1 MSEILQVIGNNDFL
15 YNVFCGFT
23 HLTWQS
29 VVMIIIGAILIY
41 LGVAKDY
48 EPLLLV
54 PIGFGCILAN
64 LPLTELIHVPRE
76 GFVFRDDVRDILNNF
91 GLLPMGDDSK
101 LVDQGILDVLY
112 NAGIGNELFPCLLFI
127 GIGAMTDF
135 GPLLQ
140 NPRIMILGGA
150 GQFGIFLTLL
160 LALVIGYTKLEA
172 ICIAIIGACDGP
184 TSIYITSKFNPAL
197 LGPISVAA
205 YSYMSLVPIIQPPV
219 MKMVTTSKERK
230 MIMSYEMLKP
240 VSQRT
245 KILFPIVVTIIT
257 LLIAPSGAP
266 LMGTLMLG
274 NFLRECGVVG
284 RLVKSAENEIANV
297 TTLFLGLIVGATMNG
312 DVFLTAKTLG
322 IFALGFIAICGDTAF
337 GVIGAKIMNIFSR
350 VKVNPLIGAAG
361 ISAFPMAAR
370 VVHKIGTEANPQ
382 SYLLMHAMGVNTSGQ
397 IGSVLAASIMIAV
410 ISALQSMGVNL
421 AI

>member
-1 MSEILQVIGNNDFL
+1 MGILDVITQQSFL
-15 YNVFCGFT
+15 MNLLAGFT

-29 VVMIIIGAILIY
+29 IVMILIGLILLY

-54 PIGFGCILAN
+54 PIGFGCVLAN

-76 GFVFRDDVRDILNNF
+76 GFIFHDSVQHVL
-91 GLLPMGDDSK
+91 GLPLQAGQQ

-112 NAGIGNELFPCLLFI
+112 NAGIANELFPCLLFI

-140 NPRIMILGGA
+140 NPRILLLGGA

-160 LALVIGYTKLEA
+160 LALALGYDKMEA
-172 ICIAIIGACDGP
+172 ICVAIIGACDGP
-184 TSIYITSKFNPAL
+184 TSIYMTSKFNPAL

-205 YSYMSLVPIIQPPV
+205 YSYMSLVPLIQPPV
-219 MKMVTTSKERK
+219 MRLCTSKKEREMK
-230 MIMSYEMLKP
+230 MSYELLKP
-240 VSQRT
+240 VTQRT
-245 KILFPIVVTIIT
+245 KTLFPIVVTIVT

-274 NFLRECGVVG
+274 NFLRECKVVG
-284 RLVKSAENEIANV
+284 KLVQSAENEIA
-297 TTLFLGLIVGATMNG
+297 TISTLFLGLTVGATMNG
-312 DVFLTAKTLG
+312 DVFLTMKTLG
-322 IFALGFIAICGDTAF
+322 ILCLGFIAICGDTAF
-337 GVIGAKIMNIFSR
+337 GVMGAKVMNIFSK

-370 VVHKIGTEANPQ
+370 VVHKVGTQANPHT
-382 SYLLMHAMGVNTSGQ
+382 YLLMHAMGVNTGGQ

-410 ISALQSMGVNL
+410 ITALQGMGINL
-421 AI
+421 M

>member
-1 MSEILQVIGNNDFL
+1 MGILDVITQQTFL
-15 YNVFCGFT
+15 MNLLAGFT

-29 VVMIIIGAILIY
+29 IVMILIGLILLY

-54 PIGFGCILAN
+54 PIGFGCVLAN

-76 GFVFRDDVRDILNNF
+76 GFVFHDSVQHIM
-91 GLLPMGDDSK
+91 GLPLQEGQR

-140 NPRIMILGGA
+140 NPRILLLGGA

-160 LALVIGYTKLEA
+160 LALALGYDKMEA
-172 ICIAIIGACDGP
+172 ICVAIIGACDGP
-184 TSIYITSKFNPAL
+184 TSIYMTSKFNPAL

-205 YSYMSLVPIIQPPV
+205 YSYMSLVPLIQPPV
-219 MKMVTTSKERK
+219 MRLCTSKKEREMK
-230 MIMSYEMLKP
+230 MSYELLKP
-240 VSQRT
+240 VTQRT
-245 KILFPIVVTIIT
+245 KTLFPIVVTIVT

-274 NFLRECGVVG
+274 NFLRECKVVG
-284 RLVKSAENEIANV
+284 RLVKSAENEIA
-297 TTLFLGLIVGATMNG
+297 TISTLFLGLTVGSTMNG

-322 IFALGFIAICGDTAF
+322 ILILGFIAICGDTAF
-337 GVIGAKIMNIFSR
+337 GVFGAKVMNIFSK
-350 VKVNPLIGAAG
+350 VKINPLIGAAG

-370 VVHKIGTEANPQ
+370 VVHKVGAQANPHT
-382 SYLLMHAMGVNTSGQ
+382 YLLMHAMGVNTGGQ

-410 ISALQSMGVNL
+410 ITALQGMGITL
-421 AI
+421 I